1 VICFG
6 CFRKTLSEPRLLDE
20 QEMQRLLEERQQ
32 QIAEFKELRRQ
43 VEEWRAHDRMLRNQT
58 KIRQLDDAQALQVSK
73 AVSNI

>member
-1 VICFG
+1 LACA

-32 QIAEFKELRRQ
+32 QITEFKELRRQ

-58 KIRQLDDAQALQVSK
+58 KIRQLDDAQALQVS
-73 AVSNI
+73 